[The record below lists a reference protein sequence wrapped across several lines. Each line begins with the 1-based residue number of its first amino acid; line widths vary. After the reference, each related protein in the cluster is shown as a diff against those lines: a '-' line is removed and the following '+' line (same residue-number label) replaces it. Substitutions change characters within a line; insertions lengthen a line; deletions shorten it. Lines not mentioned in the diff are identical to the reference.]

1 MKPDCIQGKMVVW
14 GFVKSPSILMIGG
27 VTDGFGNNFAWVFN
41 NQKTILIH
49 STNKQLFQLV

>member
-41 NQKTILIH
+41 NQKAIPNHL
-49 STNKQLFQLV
+49 TNKQLFQLL